1 MTPEDSQNLAD
12 IRAYLAAIYEELKKG
27 GQPASSN
34 TPGENSDLKPV
45 LNAILR
51 KLEATEKT
59 QESIRSTNVLIRIAI
74 YIFIIGLILSIFLQ
88 VAL

>member
-12 IRAYLAAIYEELKKG
+12 IRAYLAALYEQG
-27 GQPASSN
+27 RDNITTPSAS
-34 TPGENSDLKPV
+34 PGANSDLKPV

>member
-1 MTPEDSQNLAD
+1 MTPQDSQNLAD
-12 IRAYLAAIYEELKKG
+12 IRAYLAALYEQG
-27 GQPASSN
+27 RDNISAPSAS
-34 TPGENSDLKPV
+34 PGANSDLKPV
-45 LNAILR
+45 LNAILC